1 MEDDLM
7 ASSQFRH
14 NQSQATLAKFKT
26 ENFCRCFQQCH
37 KHWTCCIKSQWT
49 YFKEDS
55 MKQEVNAINKEKK
68 YNLETVSSHLI

>member
-55 MKQEVNAINKEKK
+55 M
-68 YNLETVSSHLI
+68 